1 MRGKR
6 EDELRLESYRMAR
19 RKCLDYV
26 RSFEKCTKGS
36 CHFLQINNQY
46 VEKGTFWAV
55 FDCQEENHLMQTCF
69 EHE

>member
-26 RSFEKCTKGS
+26 KCLENCAKGIQ
-36 CHFLQINNQY
+36 FFYNVIKNE
-46 VEKGTFWAV
+46 EKGTFWGV
-55 FDCQEENHLMQTCF
+55 FDCQEENDLMQSCF